1 MKEIYHSNHNNPF
14 SEMDHGGFFRSV
26 ALPYGR
32 TKEEVWEALEG
43 KLTGPPEARVVPLL
57 RSRRWLAAAAVA
69 ILMLGIFLV
78 LRYYTA
84 SVANGPAAILAHTLP
99 DGSQVTLNAES
110 SLSYHPFWWRFDRS
124 VKLDGEGYF
133 EVEKGKKFTV
143 RSSNGT
149 TVVLGTAFSVYAR
162 PDQYRVSCFSGAVK
176 VISPGSEEAVLMPDE
191 SASIN
196 TDGHIIVT
204 RVQQQFPSNS
214 WMNGMFS
221 FLARPLGYVLDE
233 IERQYDVKIHWE
245 DQDGRQK
252 LYTGYFSRDLPLEE
266 VLELVCKPF
275 GLTFAANP
283 DGSFGIH

>member
-1 MKEIYHSNHNNPF
+1 
-14 SEMDHGGFFRSV
+14 
-26 ALPYGR
+26 
-32 TKEEVWEALEG
+32 
-43 KLTGPPEARVVPLL
+43 
-57 RSRRWLAAAAVA
+57 
-69 ILMLGIFLV
+69 
-78 LRYYTA
+78 
-84 SVANGPAAILAHTLP
+84 
-99 DGSQVTLNAES
+99 
-110 SLSYHPFWWRFDRS
+110 
-124 VKLDGEGYF
+124 
-133 EVEKGKKFTV
+133 
-143 RSSNGT
+143 
-149 TVVLGTAFSVYAR
+149 
-162 PDQYRVSCFSGAVK
+162 
-176 VISPGSEEAVLMPDE
+176 MPDE